1 MAVQRFQLVQCQ
13 SSRNVFERPEDLHL
27 SNVIEGDSL
36 LAYSAFFKND
46 WAWDLLFP
54 LGPRGGAKGNKGLV
68 FLE

>member
-46 WAWDLLFP
+46 
-54 LGPRGGAKGNKGLV
+54 
-68 FLE
+68 